1 MPRAITRQRKLE
13 AGSLHGNEALQLS
26 RVSKANPFDRD
37 RRNIPMPRILIV
49 LALALLALGGCDGGH
64 GDAAQKMEVRVYQVP
79 PDSTNALMQT
89 LNKVFET
96 GDKTT
101 LGKVSSPSPGQL
113 VVLAPASLQGSVE
126 ASLRA
131 LAKDAAPIE
140 GTPHAANRPDAPL
153 RLSFWSVDAVPL
165 TDADDPTLAALA
177 APLEEVRK
185 QLGTVHFELRD
196 EVSALSSPGQP
207 VDRSWLGATGL
218 GGSPQVKQLRYTLKK
233 NAGDLS
239 LSINFGDQIPVPSG
253 GGNAP
258 HYLSTGTETT
268 TTIRLGQTLVVT
280 QSPIPDNEAPG
291 GTSNSL
297 TRLYLVRVD
306 EVPAG

>member
-1 MPRAITRQRKLE
+1 M
-13 AGSLHGNEALQLS
+13 
-26 RVSKANPFDRD
+26 
-37 RRNIPMPRILIV
+37 
-49 LALALLALGGCDGGH
+49 LALTALGGCDGSH
-64 GDAAQKMEVRVYQVP
+64 GDAAAQKMEVRVYQVP

-96 GDKTT
+96 GDKAS

-131 LAKDAAPIE
+131 LAKDAAAAVQ
-140 GTPHAANRPDAPL
+140 GTPHTASRPDVPL

-165 TDADDPTLAALA
+165 TDADDPTLAALT
-177 APLEEVRK
+177 APLDEVRK

-196 EVSALSSPGQP
+196 QVSAVSSSGQS
-207 VDRSWLGATGL
+207 VDRSWLGATGVA
-218 GGSPQVKQLRYTLKK
+218 GSPQVKQLRYTLKS
-233 NAGDLS
+233 NPGGDLS
-239 LSINFGDQIPVPSG
+239 LTINFGDQIPVQTGNG
-253 GGNAP
+253 GGP
-258 HYLSTGTETT
+258 QYLTTGTSTT
-268 TTIRLGQTLVVT
+268 TTVRLGQTLVVT
-280 QSPIPDNEAPG
+280 QSPIPDNESPG
-291 GTSNSL
+291 NASSSL